1 MTCDPDILSRFMEPV
16 GLEPAITKDEYD
28 AEQLCRDFIQETIQM
43 VITIFYNQ
51 DIKRRAFHKVAAE
64 GCAAVLASVSM
75 FESGPNGKQP
85 GSLKSDRDRQQCS
98 RSLLKSAT
106 VKLHHNTLSSLEDLF
121 NAHELELFWLSSELC
136 RAMKSMDNKLWLWCL
151 HRDQVDS
158 FITAMG
164 KRFGCPVLPS
174 TQRYIHRQ
182 ASAFPIFINLEQFL
196 DLMQQTKL
204 AANVTGDYR
213 YESSKPHSMPL
224 EPASCEIDGYSSSSS
239 KNSLSK
245 LKINRSDRIASSVSS
260 SGSTTSG
267 KASKNFQASDRA
279 DQTTYNSMAQ
289 QMLPGKQSHN
299 ALQQRKKGD
308 RKSLSPSKTMQRY
321 NISNYGNKL
330 LSSQPYDQDEVS
342 DQQNPDDGVEFDLQD
357 VRPDA
362 IQSEPHFVQAEP
374 TFPTQKKSGEVQNE
388 INSKNKQT
396 SGNVHLPKI
405 LTKVP
410 LKGYRKIQGDTYR
423 AASEQNTPTLLR
435 KSKLLF
441 PPVTTP
447 KNGHSR

>member
-1 MTCDPDILSRFMEPV
+1 MEPV
-16 GLEPAITKDEYD
+16 GLEPAITKDED
-28 AEQLCRDFIQETIQM
+28 GMEQLCREFIQKTIQM
-43 VITIFYNQ
+43 VITVIHSQ
-51 DIKRRAFHKVAAE
+51 DIKSRAFHKVAAE

-75 FESGPNGKQP
+75 FELGPNGKQP

-98 RSLLKSAT
+98 RSLLTSAT

-121 NAHELELFWLSSELC
+121 NNNAHELELFWLSSELC

-174 TQRYIHRQ
+174 TQRYILRQ

-213 YESSKPHSMPL
+213 YESSKPPSMPL
-224 EPASCEIDGYSSSSS
+224 EPAPCEIDGYSSSSS

-267 KASKNFQASDRA
+267 KASKSFQASDRA

-299 ALQQRKKGD
+299 ELQQRKKGD
-308 RKSLSPSKTMQRY
+308 RKSFSPSKTTQRY
-321 NISNYGNKL
+321 NISNYGKKL

-342 DQQNPDDGVEFDLQD
+342 DPDDGVEFGLQD

-362 IQSEPHFVQAEP
+362 IRSEPHFVQAEP
-374 TFPTQKKSGEVQNE
+374 TSPTQKKSGEVQNE
-388 INSKNKQT
+388 INSINKQT
-396 SGNVHLPKI
+396 SSNVHLPKI
-405 LTKVP
+405 ITKVP

-423 AASEQNTPTLLR
+423 TASEQQNSPTLLR
-435 KSKLLF
+435 KTKLLF